1 MFISMDMCFS
11 LACETDAL
19 SHLTKYFIYIPPENI
34 KEP

>member
-1 MFISMDMCFS
+1 MFISMDMCFP

-19 SHLTKYFIYIPPENI
+19 NHLTKYFIYIPPENI